1 MLQLQHLRASR
12 KAQRV
17 AFVMG
22 RLLLCDGGSNILCFV
37 KPTSPRCLSIFSHLE
52 KYFTQY
58 TIQRQVFLS
67 VNKILM
73 HGERQSNTKSSKEN
87 FLHFVS

>member
-37 KPTSPRCLSIFSHLE
+37 KPTSPRCLSIF
-52 KYFTQY
+52 FTSRKIFY
-58 TIQRQVFLS
+58 TIYYTAPGIS
-67 VNKILM
+67 V
-73 HGERQSNTKSSKEN
+73 GEQNTN
-87 FLHFVS
+87 AW